1 MAQKNLQSRDLQPTP
16 CNPIADRCSL
26 SQSALS
32 LFNSASRVHCVHD
45 PRRFTLLQSA
55 FGFLPFP
62 SSFSSALFWYLLS
75 FFLSLCRDYAQ
86 IYSIPKHACCRTKH
100 RGNAV
105 AVLYCH
111 QWFFIIKY
119 HIYSYYIIYLVNVA
133 KKQACHFWISK
144 CAADF
149 ELAVLLHTRR

>member
-1 MAQKNLQSRDLQPTP
+1 MAQKNLQSRDLQLTP

-26 SQSALS
+26 SQLALS
-32 LFNSASRVHCVHD
+32 PFNSASRVHCVNE

-75 FFLSLCRDYAQ
+75 FSQ
-86 IYSIPKHACCRTKH
+86 IYSIPKHARCRTKP

-119 HIYSYYIIYLVNVA
+119 HIYN
-133 KKQACHFWISK
+133 
-144 CAADF
+144 
-149 ELAVLLHTRR
+149 ELTQLLHNLFGQRSQKASLPFLDLQVRC